1 MYIQR
6 NTSMRCD
13 IRQKPRMIAKP
24 SVNHV
29 MVVCL
34 VTLCVVIKI
43 KQRTGKMANRL
54 RKDVS
59 ARRTGR
65 TPPRQPDYR
74 DELSDSQL
82 SAIKKLTEC
91 EEGASQERELLYSP
105 AW

>member
-6 NTSMRCD
+6 NTSIRCD
-13 IRQKPRMIAKP
+13 KRQMSRMIAKP

-29 MVVCL
+29 VVVCL
-34 VTLCVVIKI
+34 VTLCVVIKF

-59 ARRTGR
+59 AQRTGR

-82 SAIKKLTEC
+82 AAIKKLTER
-91 EEGASQERELLYSP
+91 EDGTSQERELLYSP